1 MTMEEA
7 VRNARGF
14 EEQLERETALYE
26 MALQNGSNPSKHFRL
41 MKEAKMMLEEYN
53 GYYKISGHYKDGK
66 DGKEWVVDSKEW
78 VDGIITNIANEAQ
91 RLQQRANLGER
102 FLNRTFSN
110 FDKKRDPDAFDA
122 CVAYAN
128 AENLFSAEKNSL
140 LLFGS
145 PGTGKTHLAAA
156 VANDFVSK
164 GIPTLFGTFVDHLE
178 HIKEEFDHGGTNNY
192 LADMKTVPVLVIDD
206 LGQEKESEWTE
217 QILYQ
222 VINHRYEHKSPII
235 ITTNYTEDELANRL
249 GEAKVSRLYEVSY
262 AVVMKSSNYRMER

>member
-1 MTMEEA
+1 
-7 VRNARGF
+7 
-14 EEQLERETALYE
+14 
-26 MALQNGSNPSKHFRL
+26 
-41 MKEAKMMLEEYN
+41 MKEAKTMLEEYN
-53 GYYKISGHYKDGK
+53 GYYKIKGHNKKNPDGTFAIK
-66 DGKEWVVDSKEW
+66 GHNKQGMPIYDWVEDSREW

-102 FLNRTFSN
+102 FLNRTFAN

-192 LADMKTVPVLVIDD
+192 LADMKTIPVLVIDD

-222 VINHRYEHKSPII
+222 VINYRYEHKSPII

-262 AVVMKSSNYRMER
+262 AVVMKGSNYRMER